1 MTMSLI
7 QTATVGSGG
16 AATIVFSSI
25 PQDGTDLMLLVSARA
40 SGEDFLSVSFNGLT
54 TNRLTR
60 YLQGTGTAV
69 SSTNSTI
76 GLIGG
81 VNWPASTAS
90 TFSSNSIYIPN
101 YAGNQAKAA
110 QTDSAVEDNTSTG
123 YQRIS
128 SFRWDSTS
136 AITSITLSIPNING
150 NQTFLEHSTAS
161 LYKITKG
168 SIPEVVVS

>member
-25 PQDGTDLMLLVSARA
+25 PQDGTDLMLVVSARA
-40 SGEDFLSVSFNGLT
+40 SSTEDFLAISFNGLT

-69 SSTNSTI
+69 SSANSTT

-81 VNWPASTAS
+81 VNWSGSTAS
-90 TFSSNSIYIPN
+90 TFSSDSIYIPN

-110 QTDSAVEDNTSTG
+110 QTDSAVENNASTG

-136 AITSITLSIPNING
+136 AITSITLSIPQS
-150 NQTFLEHSTAS
+150 QTFVEHSTAS

-168 SIPEVVVS
+168 SDGIVTTS